1 MDDFKQLI
9 TKLKQEYGHLIE
21 IVSDTE
27 VNMHEESYDS
37 AMLRDYIGKIEV
49 LLINDEWRF
58 DNLCAAEDLTEYDI
72 HLVDF
77 KFSNSTSIDVIYQNN
92 ILWANCDG
100 YSKMILHYYTPI
112 KIRIKELEGED
123 GLTMMEFY
131 GFDVGEIE

>member
-9 TKLKQEYGHLIE
+9 TKLKQEYGHLVE

-27 VNMHEESYDS
+27 VNIYSIANNS
-37 AMLRDYIGKIEV
+37 GMLREFIGRMETF
-49 LLINDEWRF
+49 LITNEEDF
-58 DNLCAAEDLTEYDI
+58 DKFCAAEDLTEYDI

-92 ILWANCDG
+92 ILWANCDE

-112 KIRIKELEGED
+112 KIRMKELEGEVVFND
-123 GLTMMEFY
+123 K
-131 GFDVGEIE
+131 